1 MSAMTQNVVV
11 SLVAIY
17 GRLWVARPITS
28 INDSGKYNKLTDGC
42 QEEKMTEEPVFVSA
56 FCGCYYN
63 DAQRNS

>member
-1 MSAMTQNVVV
+1 MTQNAVV

-28 INDSGKYNKLTDGC
+28 INDSGKYNKLMDEC
-42 QEEKMTEEPVFVSA
+42 QEEKTTDEPVFASA

-63 DAQRNS
+63 DAQRAS